1 MLGLSQIFGKETLAG
16 VDIGSRLIKVV
27 QAEAGRG
34 SKSWQITKAG
44 VTPTPP
50 DSVREGIVMDPA
62 AVGKAI
68 RDLLRSLG
76 ADANSAVAAISGSSV
91 IVRHIKVPKMAPA
104 LLRKSIRFE
113 AAKYISSS
121 TEDSVIEFEITGP
134 VEGED
139 DKMGVMLV
147 TAPNGMVDSR
157 LSALSAAG
165 LEPVAIDLEAFALQ
179 RALLDLSATK
189 PGEGVTL
196 ALLDIG
202 ATTTDVN
209 IITNG
214 QFALTRNIPIAGD
227 NFTNALKT
235 VVQTDDWAAL
245 EELKTRVNMASLL
258 SPDAD
263 PEAFMIA
270 RAIQPVMDELL
281 REVRRSTN
289 YYQSQL
295 SDPANSIL
303 PAGIIGQANGAVAK
317 IIITGGSAR
326 LAGLETYM
334 AARLG
339 VPAEIWNVFDNPA
352 FETRLF
358 APSFLAEHHTLLV
371 TGIGLALKEL
381 TAMPAAQS
389 TVRAASRPALAKAA

>member
-157 LSALSAAG
+157 LTALSAAG

-245 EELKTRVNMASLL
+245 EELKTRVNMAALL

-295 SDPANSIL
+295 SDAANSIL
-303 PAGIIGQANGAVAK
+303 PAGIAGQGSGAVAK

-339 VPAEIWNVFDNPA
+339 VPAETWNVFDNPA
-352 FETRLF
+352 FDTKMF

-381 TAMPAAQS
+381 TALPAAHS
-389 TVRAASRPALAKAA
+389 TARPASRPVLAKAA